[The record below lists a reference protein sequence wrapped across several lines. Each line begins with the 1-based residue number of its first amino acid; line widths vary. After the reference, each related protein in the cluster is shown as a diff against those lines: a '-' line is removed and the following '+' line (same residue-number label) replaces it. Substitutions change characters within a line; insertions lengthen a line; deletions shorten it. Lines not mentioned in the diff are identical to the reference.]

1 MTLNYYDKV
10 EIKDAV
16 VDAENRVQRTLSQ
29 MQADMAKADG
39 NQKLMLA
46 AFNKVA
52 AALETLTEE
61 IRDLRRDLNPELDK
75 PVKLAAPKGKTP

>member
-16 VDAENRVQRTLSQ
+16 ADAERRVQGTLAE
-29 MQADMAKADG
+29 MQDDIAEAAG
-39 NQKLMLA
+39 NQKLMLQ

-52 AALETLTEE
+52 AALETLTGE
-61 IRDLRRDLNPELDK
+61 IRALRRDLNPELDK
-75 PVKLAAPKGKTP
+75 PVKLAAPKGQKP

>member
-10 EIKDAV
+10 EMMKAA
-16 VDAENRVQRTLSQ
+16 AEAEKRVQHTLST
-29 MQADMAKADG
+29 MQSDMAEAAG
-39 NQKLMLA
+39 NQKLMLQ

-52 AALETLTEE
+52 AALETLTGE

-75 PVKLAAPKGKTP
+75 PVKLAAPKGQKP

>member
-10 EIKDAV
+10 DITDAV
-16 VDAENRVQRTLSQ
+16 ADAEKRVQRTLQQ
-29 MQADMAKADG
+29 MQSDMAKADG

-52 AALETLTEE
+52 AALETLTGE

-75 PVKLAAPKGKTP
+75 PVRLAAPKGKTP

>member
-10 EIKDAV
+10 DITDAV
-16 VDAENRVQRTLSQ
+16 AAAEKRVQRTMSQ
-29 MQADMAKADG
+29 MQSDMAKAEG
-39 NQKLMLA
+39 NQQLMLA

-61 IRDLRRDLNPELDK
+61 IRELRRDLNPELDK

>member
-10 EIKDAV
+10 DIQDSIKG
-16 VDAENRVQRTLSQ
+16 AEQRVQHTLSQ
-29 MQADMAKADG
+29 MRSDMAKADG
-39 NQKLMLA
+39 NQQLMLA

-52 AALETLTEE
+52 AALETLTGE
-61 IRDLRRDLNPELDK
+61 IRELRRDLNPELDK